1 MRKETVTVDRERGQ
15 PCNSSGELEPLVP
28 QVLKLVFP
36 QIEGNWYMFWAG
48 SQWVLTSNRS
58 EATVFPSERMA
69 RRYAAPYVA
78 FGKVYKPEPSGAPA
92 LPASPARCRSCGCT
106 ETFACPSRCHWI
118 ERGLC
123 SECGPGKV
131 EIECWVVYGPTIE
144 YPDKFVARK
153 HLSGIPTDT
162 VITAGS
168 VEEIREKRSPFLVPV
183 PRSDVDPPEII
194 ESWM

>member
-15 PCNSSGELEPLVP
+15 PCSSSGELEPLVP

-168 VEEIREKRSPFLVPV
+168 VEEIREKRSPFLIPV